1 MASCA
6 QEIPPLKDRLGSI
19 SAVTAMVQ
27 PVAAA
32 LLITAIIM
40 YMTSRIILG
49 WGRKNASKNSGN
61 LPPGTM
67 GLLPVVG
74 ESLQYSRP
82 SGRFLPA
89 VFISDRIKRY
99 GPLFKSHIFGGPTII
114 STDAKVNQ
122 LILQKEGTLFKSG
135 YPRSILSIIGMHNTT
150 EIHGNTHKVVRN
162 VILNVVSS
170 RIRDDKVISY
180 ISDEIVQRMN
190 AWDGQIVRF
199 QEEATRLSF
208 NLVINQLMGLS
219 NIDDACEADYLFEN
233 LQMLV
238 EGLLC
243 VPLNLPGMTYRRSIQ
258 DSRWTALLT
267 QWMPGL
273 ARRTHCWMPG
283 LVPSRRWTPPF
294 SPSTIAAKRK
304 VVQVLQKLI
313 AKKMCRPATET
324 YDILDGLLAVE
335 GDTLTREVIIDVM
348 LGVTFAAYE
357 TTARVLM
364 LIPKFLGDN
373 PHVMKTLQDEHF
385 HILGERAC
393 TEKVTLTWDA
403 YKSMTFT
410 EKVVKEALR
419 LVNPGDIVFREAME
433 DVNVDG
439 YVIPKGWKVMP
450 CFSPAHT
457 DPTIYKDPLSF
468 NPWRWN
474 NKDTNN
480 MEFTPF
486 GGGIRQCAGKEL
498 AKLEL
503 SLFVH
508 HLVTRCSWDQ
518 SEEDEMFEKGLPI
531 YFKNTRRFQRE
542 LPPPSQR
549 LEDEKIPSSIS
560 TMA

>member
-199 QEEATRLSF
+199 QEEATR
-208 NLVINQLMGLS
+208 
-219 NIDDACEADYLFEN
+219 
-233 LQMLV
+233 
-238 EGLLC
+238 
-243 VPLNLPGMTYRRSIQ
+243 
-258 DSRWTALLT
+258 
-267 QWMPGL
+267 
-273 ARRTHCWMPG
+273 
-283 LVPSRRWTPPF
+283 
-294 SPSTIAAKRK
+294 AKRK

-508 HLVTRCSWDQ
+508 HLVTRCRS
-518 SEEDEMFEKGLPI
+518 L
-531 YFKNTRRFQRE
+531 
-542 LPPPSQR
+542 
-549 LEDEKIPSSIS
+549 
-560 TMA
+560 

>member
-258 DSRWTALLT
+258 
-267 QWMPGL
+267 
-273 ARRTHCWMPG
+273 
-283 LVPSRRWTPPF
+283 
-294 SPSTIAAKRK
+294 AKRK

-508 HLVTRCSWDQ
+508 HLVTRCRS
-518 SEEDEMFEKGLPI
+518 L
-531 YFKNTRRFQRE
+531 
-542 LPPPSQR
+542 
-549 LEDEKIPSSIS
+549 
-560 TMA
+560 

>member
-199 QEEATRLSF
+199 QEEATR
-208 NLVINQLMGLS
+208 
-219 NIDDACEADYLFEN
+219 
-233 LQMLV
+233 
-238 EGLLC
+238 
-243 VPLNLPGMTYRRSIQ
+243 
-258 DSRWTALLT
+258 
-267 QWMPGL
+267 
-273 ARRTHCWMPG
+273 
-283 LVPSRRWTPPF
+283 
-294 SPSTIAAKRK
+294 AKRK